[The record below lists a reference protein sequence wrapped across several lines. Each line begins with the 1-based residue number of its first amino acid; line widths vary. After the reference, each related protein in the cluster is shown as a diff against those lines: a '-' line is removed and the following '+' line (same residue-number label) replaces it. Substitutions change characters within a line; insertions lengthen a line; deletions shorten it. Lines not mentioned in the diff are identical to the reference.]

1 MIFQKFICLFIL
13 TLEKIRD
20 QEPPKREVY
29 RVICEFFFLLSRMW
43 IRISR
48 SLFAA
53 GRNSVSF
60 LLFDI
65 TVFLFYLMFFNQ
77 WIINLISPAS
87 FFSFDDDLFSW
98 SPGFGRRYLGRVSVS
113 TDTAHEYGF
122 LSLRFCLFMV

>member
-1 MIFQKFICLFIL
+1 
-13 TLEKIRD
+13 
-20 QEPPKREVY
+20 
-29 RVICEFFFLLSRMW
+29 MW